1 MRPVVDQVMRG
12 PVAAIAIATVAGLLL
27 GAAIPAAEQVRP
39 LALPLL
45 FVQTA
50 VAVGALAEVKAGPTR
65 RWAWDMLMRHHLF
78 ASIPLMGLGLG
89 MGIDT
94 SWGVG
99 TFLLGAAPTAIALPS
114 NVAACGGKV
123 RPVVHF
129 TLLGYGLGVVL
140 TPAIVLLALG
150 ASGQAGPMAITLLF
164 GLIAP
169 AFVGVLARPWL
180 QQIPRMWSFGV
191 VATSVLVLML
201 GMGADLRDAVTLALE
216 RPTLLVVAA
225 LIGFG
230 RVVWGAALSFR
241 FPPRGN
247 LVLEAVLAGGG
258 KNAVLAAVMA
268 KAAFGPLAALP
279 ALISLFAEIALLFVV
294 SAVRHR
300 VPQV

>member
-1 MRPVVDQVMRG
+1 MRG

-27 GAAIPAAEQVRP
+27 GAAIPAAEEVRP

-50 VAVGALAEVKAGPTR
+50 VAVGALSEVKGGSTR
-65 RWAWDMLMRHHLF
+65 RWAWDMLLRHHLF
-78 ASIPLMGLGLG
+78 ASIPLMALGVAMGL
-89 MGIDT
+89 DT

-114 NVAACGGKV
+114 NVAACGGRV

-140 TPAIVLLALG
+140 TPAIVLFALG
-150 ASGQAGPMAITLLF
+150 ASDQAGPMVTTLLV

-169 AFVGVLARPWL
+169 AVLGVAARPWL
-180 QQIPRMWSFGV
+180 HRIPSAWSFGI
-191 VATSVLVLML
+191 VATAVLVLML
-201 GMGADLRDAVTLALE
+201 GMGSDLREAVVLGLGRPSLLALA
-216 RPTLLVVAA
+216 V

-230 RVVWGAALSFR
+230 RVAWGAALSFR
-241 FPPRGN
+241 FPPRGG

-268 KAAFGPLAALP
+268 NAVVGPLAALP
-279 ALISLFAEIALLFVV
+279 ALVSLFAEITLLFLVG
-294 SAVRHR
+294 AARHR
-300 VPQV
+300 AATA